1 MAVTRK
7 AIIIGAGPAGLS
19 LALHLHQT
27 TNIRCTIY
35 ELRTEPTTLG
45 GAIGIPSN
53 GLRLFDRLGGGIY
66 QSLLARGSS
75 RSDFAMHS
83 LNGSILAQDKDVFA
97 HSRSETGYGY
107 MRVKRTDIVDVLHKA
122 VKEADIAVLFNKRI
136 TSIEEGNGNVTAIFA
151 DGTKADADIL
161 FGCDGIHSAVRQLYV
176 DQSQKP
182 EYSGLAGLMSIIPT
196 ANLPE
201 SATKHIRGLTT
212 TFTNQGMFM
221 GAPCTASGDEVYW
234 GFQREMTIPNAN
246 EDRDGWEVQGRHEIE
261 GFKKNLHGV
270 LAEGKG
276 EWCETLR
283 LLVDQTEVMKFYPIY
298 RLPLGG
304 CWSRGKVI
312 LIGDAAHAMQPHA
325 GQGVGMAL
333 EDVFLVSRLLADA
346 SQSMEDVGTS
356 FHTIRK
362 PRVEQIYHTASHNA
376 QARKNTGPWGQWI
389 REWVI
394 WASFAN
400 PFGAA
405 PRGMLGQKFTTY
417 DIEEEII

>member
-1 MAVTRK
+1 MAMPRK
-7 AIIIGAGPAGLS
+7 AIIVGAGPAGLS
-19 LALHLHQT
+19 LALRLHRT
-27 TNIRCTIY
+27 TDIRCTVY
-35 ELRTEPTTLG
+35 ELRPEPTTLG

-75 RSDFAMHS
+75 RSDFAIHS
-83 LNGSILAQDKDVFA
+83 LNGSILAQDKDVVA

-107 MRVKRTDIVDVLHKA
+107 MRVKRTDIIDVLHKA
-122 VKEADIAVLFNKRI
+122 VKEAGIPVIFNKRI
-136 TSIEEGNGNVTAIFA
+136 TSIEESGNGVTATFT
-151 DGTKADADIL
+151 DGTKANADML
-161 FGCDGIHSAVRQLYV
+161 FGCDGIHSATRQLYV
-176 DQSQKP
+176 DPSQKP
-182 EYSGLAGLMSIIPT
+182 EYSGLAGFMSIIPT
-196 ANLPE
+196 STLPQ
-201 SATKHIRGLTT
+201 SATKHIKGLTT
-212 TFTNQGMFM
+212 TLTNQGIFM
-221 GAPCTASGDEVYW
+221 AAPCTASGDEVYW

-246 EDRDGWEVQGRHEIE
+246 EDRDGWEVQGRHEIQ
-261 GFKKNLHGV
+261 GFKKSPHAV
-270 LAEGKG
+270 LANGKG

-304 CWSRGKVI
+304 SWSRGKII

-333 EDVFLVSRLLADA
+333 EDVFLISRLLADP
-346 SQSMEDVGTS
+346 SRPVEDVGES
-356 FHTIRK
+356 FHNIRK
-362 PRVEQIYHTASHNA
+362 PRVEEIYHTASRNA
-376 QARKNTGPWGQWI
+376 QARKNTGSWGQWL

-405 PRGMLGQKFTTY
+405 SRAMLGQRFTTY
-417 DIEEEII
+417 DIEEEQI

>member
-1 MAVTRK
+1 MAHTRK

-19 LALHLHQT
+19 LALRLHQT
-27 TNIRCTIY
+27 TNIRCTVY
-35 ELRTEPTTLG
+35 ELRPEPTTLG

-53 GLRLFDRLGGGIY
+53 GLRLFDRLGADIY

-83 LNGSILAQDKDVFA
+83 LNGSILAQDEDAVA
-97 HSRSETGYGY
+97 YSRAETGYGY
-107 MRVKRTDIVDVLHKA
+107 MRVKRTDIIDVLHKA
-122 VKEADIAVLFNKRI
+122 VKEAGIPVIFNKRI
-136 TSIEEGNGNVTAIFA
+136 TSIEEANKKVTAIFA
-151 DGTKADADIL
+151 DGTETTTDAL

-176 DQSQKP
+176 DPSQKP

-196 ANLPE
+196 SNLPE
-201 SATKHIRGLTT
+201 SATRHICGLTT

-234 GFQREMTIPNAN
+234 GFQREMAIPNAN
-246 EDRDGWEVQGRHEIE
+246 EDRDGWEVQGRHETE
-261 GFKKNLHGV
+261 GFRKNLHAV
-270 LAEGKG
+270 LSNSKG

-283 LLVDQTEVMKFYPIY
+283 LLVDKTEVMKFYPIY

-304 CWSRGKVI
+304 SWSRGKVI

-333 EDVFLVSRLLADA
+333 EDVFLLSRLLADA
-346 SQSMEDVGTS
+346 SRSVEDVGES
-356 FHTIRK
+356 FHRIRK
-362 PRVEQIYHTASHNA
+362 PRVEEIYHTASHNA
-376 QARKNTGPWGQWI
+376 NARKNTGPWGQWL

-400 PFGAA
+400 PFGAGS
-405 PRGMLGQKFTTY
+405 RSMLGQRFTTY
-417 DIEEEII
+417 DIEEEEI